1 MLQDQVGLGPY
12 LQKAGS
18 PFKTHLGI
26 MDGEEGDPGNYKT
39 IAKKPPSN
47 GTHRDLVCSGG
58 YKKQCMK
65 QLCED
70 THTREH
76 L

>member
-1 MLQDQVGLGPY
+1 
-12 LQKAGS
+12 
-18 PFKTHLGI
+18 

-39 IAKKPPSN
+39 IAKKPPTN

-65 QLCED
+65 QLCRD
-70 THTREH
+70 THTLESIYE
-76 L
+76 